1 MGIQHQQHTDCNT
14 RHTAIGIKHGTHNT
28 QHATY
33 IVQLATSNTGDAQ
46 HHSDRRQRARPL
58 RHTPR
63 PDVRSGLHLVKAAR
77 LLTLRCTHECTH
89 HVHPSVHKHIPA
101 HHPSMHIQHEHTRTR
116 TWSGST
122 YSCHAGLLRGSRHS
136 HHISARGLSHFC
148 AATVPHLRR
157 DCPTSALRL
166 PRSLIGIW
174 PAATRLARRSRFGT
188 PSPRST
194 CGSRSSRRDRPSRT
208 TYDRGKPNA
217 CVCVRACVDVP
228 VRARD

>member
-1 MGIQHQQHTDCNT
+1 
-14 RHTAIGIKHGTHNT
+14 
-28 QHATY
+28 
-33 IVQLATSNTGDAQ
+33 
-46 HHSDRRQRARPL
+46 
-58 RHTPR
+58 
-63 PDVRSGLHLVKAAR
+63 
-77 LLTLRCTHECTH
+77 
-89 HVHPSVHKHIPA
+89 
-101 HHPSMHIQHEHTRTR
+101 MHIQHEHTHTR

-136 HHISARGLSHFC
+136 HHISARGLSHICARDCPTSAPGTVPHLRRDCPTSAPRLAHICAATGPHLRRDCPTSAPGLAHIC

-157 DCPTSALRL
+157 DCPTSAPRL

-188 PSPRST
+188 PSPRFT

-208 TYDRGKPNA
+208 TYDRGKRNA
-217 CVCVRACVDVP
+217 CVCVRVCVDVP